1 MITTHNLGYPRIG
14 LHRELKSACE
24 RYWSGRA
31 TLDELNAVGKRLRAE
46 HWREQQRA
54 GIDLIPCND
63 FSFYDHVLDMTLA
76 LGAVPSRYAALSGG
90 LEAQTYFAMA
100 RGRQDSGLDVTA
112 MEMTKWFDTNY
123 HYIVPEFAA
132 AQAFRPGCLKA
143 VDEFKEASALGI
155 NAKPVILG
163 PVSYLLLGKEKE
175 RGFHR
180 IDLLERL
187 LPAYI
192 DLLRGLEAAGA
203 KVIQVDEPFLAMDL
217 EAPQC
222 AAYRTAYARLRE
234 ALPGL
239 RIIVA
244 TYFGGLRDNISLAL
258 GLPVYALHV
267 DLVRAPGQLD
277 DILAA
282 TPPALILSLGLV
294 DGRSPWKNDLTA
306 SLALVDKAIARLGAE
321 RVMVAPS
328 CSLLHVPHDLALESD
343 EAMLPGE
350 VRNWLAFA
358 RQKLDEVKTI
368 AGLAAPDT
376 HSRYAGHLANNI
388 LAVEQ
393 RRNSK
398 LIHRPEVKA
407 RARAV
412 TPADLR
418 RGSAFAE
425 RQRQQQSAFKL
436 PLFPTTT
443 IGSFPQTVEVRRLRA
458 RLQEGAI
465 SEEDYEAALERE
477 VDEAVRW
484 QEEIGMDVLVH
495 GEFERNDMVQYFGEQ
510 LEGCAF
516 MQHGWVQ
523 SYGSRCVRPPII
535 YGDVARKAPMTVRWS
550 AYAQSRT
557 RKPVKGMLTGPVTIM
572 QWSFVRDDQPRRD
585 TAMQIALA
593 IRDEV
598 RDLEAAGLAIIQIDE
613 PAIREGLPLRRADR
627 EGYLRWAVD
636 SFRLASSGVRDRT
649 QIHTHM
655 CYAEFNDIMAEIADM
670 DADVITIETSRSQME
685 LLEAFKDFRYPNE
698 IGPGVFD
705 IHSPRVPTRDEMVA
719 LLERA
724 LRSVPRERLWVNPD
738 CGLKTRGWPETKSA
752 LRNMIAAAVVLR
764 ERARHSDGD
773 RPALRTARDGES
785 TR

>member
-76 LGAVPSRYAALSGG
+76 LGAVPSRYAPLSGG

-217 EAPQC
+217 EEPQR

-234 ALPGL
+234 ALRDL

-282 TPPALILSLGLV
+282 APAALVLSLGLV
-294 DGRSPWKNDLTA
+294 DGRNPWKNDLTA

-343 EAMLPGE
+343 AAMLPGE

-407 RARAV
+407 RAQAV

-425 RQRQQQSAFKL
+425 RQRQQRSAFKL

-465 SEEDYEAALERE
+465 SEEDYEAALEHE
-477 VDEAVRW
+477 VDAAIRW

-557 RKPVKGMLTGPVTIM
+557 RKPVKGMLTGPVTCHPRGLAAAPRRPGRLPALGGR
-572 QWSFVRDDQPRRD
+572 QLPAGLVRSARRDADPHPHVLRGIQRHHGRDRRHGRRCDHHRDFALADGASRGVQGLPLSERDRAGSLRYPLATHTDPRRD
-585 TAMQIALA
+585 GRSPRARAAIGAQGAPLGESGLWPQDPRLAGNKIGAAEHDRGGRGPARSREAL
-593 IRDEV
+593 RW
-598 RDLEAAGLAIIQIDE
+598 GLT
-613 PAIREGLPLRRADR
+613 GVRRAR
-627 EGYLRWAVD
+627 
-636 SFRLASSGVRDRT
+636 
-649 QIHTHM
+649 
-655 CYAEFNDIMAEIADM
+655 C
-670 DADVITIETSRSQME
+670 
-685 LLEAFKDFRYPNE
+685 
-698 IGPGVFD
+698 
-705 IHSPRVPTRDEMVA
+705 
-719 LLERA
+719 
-724 LRSVPRERLWVNPD
+724 
-738 CGLKTRGWPETKSA
+738 
-752 LRNMIAAAVVLR
+752 
-764 ERARHSDGD
+764 
-773 RPALRTARDGES
+773 GES